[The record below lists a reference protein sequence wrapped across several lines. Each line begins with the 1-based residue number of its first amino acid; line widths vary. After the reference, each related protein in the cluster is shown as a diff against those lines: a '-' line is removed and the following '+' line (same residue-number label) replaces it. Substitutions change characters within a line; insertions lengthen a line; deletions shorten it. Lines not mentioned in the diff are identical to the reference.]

1 MLQLTLQVFK
11 GISLMSENTLME
23 IPTALVSF
31 YHDHQDQKIP
41 SIALASGSSIYI
53 YRNMKPY
60 FKFSLPDLQLNHLEV
75 DLWMQVKFIHN
86 FNICHR
92 KYKKKLEINFILN
105 RLEMKV

>member
-1 MLQLTLQVFK
+1 
-11 GISLMSENTLME
+11 MSENTLME

-92 KYKKKLEINFILN
+92 KYKKKT
-105 RLEMKV
+105 